1 MARSRITVRI
11 RLNGTR
17 ASADLLTAV
26 EWGSYNNLN
35 LRLR

>member
-26 EWGSYNNLN
+26 EWGSYNNIHPM
-35 LRLR
+35 LR